1 MHVIVLLRFFMY
13 HSVLTS
19 AKSFYTCYID
29 TLSFR
34 TSADLDGVER
44 LSVMAP
50 DSSFL
55 NEPYD
60 ELPHLDGRCHILRS
74 QCSLACWLTCFLKL

>member
-1 MHVIVLLRFFMY
+1 MHVIVLLCFFMY
-13 HSVLTS
+13 QSVLTS
-19 AKSFYTCYID
+19 KAYYIMIFVI

-55 NEPYD
+55 NAPYD
-60 ELPHLDGRCHILRS
+60 ELPHLDGRCDILRS
-74 QCSLACWLTCFLKL
+74 QCSLACCFYY